1 MRNTRVARRYAQA
14 LMMSAVSVKAIDDF
28 ANDLEN
34 IKKVFTGSRELRLFM
49 NRPIV
54 SGEKKMKVFRELFGS
69 QISEATMSFVEL
81 LVEKQREGELLE
93 VIEQYFALRDAKY
106 GIVNVDVASAV
117 EITPLQ
123 EKNLSE
129 RLEQY
134 TKKKVRVRFAL
145 DTALKGGLVVR
156 IGDTVLDSS
165 IKRQLELMREAF
177 IGGHALTN

>member
-14 LMMSAVSVKAIDDF
+14 LMISAVSVKAIDDY
-28 ANDLEN
+28 ANDLET

-69 QISEATMSFVEL
+69 QISKATMSFVEL
-81 LVEKQREGELLE
+81 LVEKQRESELLE

-123 EKNLSE
+123 EKSLSQK
-129 RLEQY
+129 LEQY

-177 IGGHALTN
+177 IDGHALN